1 MFVVFP
7 EACITHALCAN
18 CLRLMLEDSAY
29 PPSPWL
35 MKLFPEGTRDP
46 DEIIHYNKE
55 VSSAA
60 LLLLSLR
67 VKVEW
72 AFGLF

>member
-1 MFVVFP
+1 
-7 EACITHALCAN
+7 
-18 CLRLMLEDSAY
+18 
-29 PPSPWL
+29 
-35 MKLFPEGTRDP
+35 MKLCPKGTRDP

-72 AFGLF
+72 AFGLFKVISQYRIAHPYCV